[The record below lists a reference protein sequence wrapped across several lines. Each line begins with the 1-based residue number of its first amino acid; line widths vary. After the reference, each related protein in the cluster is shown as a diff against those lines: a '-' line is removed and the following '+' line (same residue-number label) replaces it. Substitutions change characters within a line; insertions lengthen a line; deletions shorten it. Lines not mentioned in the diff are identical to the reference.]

1 MQEFATIHEQAID
14 RAGGEQ
20 ALQSRLPRPRTTRQI
35 RDLQEAFC
43 LSEMT
48 HRIFQAGLN
57 QKMIDNK
64 WPAFEE
70 VFHQFDIDAA
80 RMMNDEYL
88 DQLMQDKRIVRHWG
102 KIHSVRHNAQAI
114 HELNEEHGSFTG
126 YLADWPGEDTV
137 GLWREL
143 QKHFKQLGGTSA
155 SYFLRR
161 IRKDTFLLTTDVI
174 RALGRWGA
182 IDFVP
187 KNKTQLNQV
196 QACMNEWHAQSALPY
211 CQISMILAR
220 SVD

>member
-1 MQEFATIHEQAID
+1 MQHFSAIHEHAIA
-14 RAGGEQ
+14 RAGGEH
-20 ALQSRLPRPRTTRQI
+20 ALQTSLPRPRTTRQL
-35 RDLQEAFC
+35 RALQDAFC

-64 WPAFEE
+64 WPAFEQ
-70 VFHQFDIDAA
+70 VFHQFDIDAT
-80 RMMNDEYL
+80 RMMSDEYL
-88 DQLMQDKRIVRHWG
+88 DQLMQDRRIVRHRG
-102 KIHSVRHNAQAI
+102 KIQSVRHNAQAI
-114 HELNEEHGSFTG
+114 HELNEQHGSFTG
-126 YLADWPGEDTV
+126 HLADWPGEDTV
-137 GLWREL
+137 ALWRML

-187 KNKTQLNQV
+187 KNRAQLDQV
-196 QACMNEWHAQSALPY
+196 QACMNEWQAQSDLPY